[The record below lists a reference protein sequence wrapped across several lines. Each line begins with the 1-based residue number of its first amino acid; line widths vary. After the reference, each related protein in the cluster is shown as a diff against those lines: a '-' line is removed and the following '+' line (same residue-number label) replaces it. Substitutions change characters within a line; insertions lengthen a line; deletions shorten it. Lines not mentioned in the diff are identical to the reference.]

1 MLNLY
6 RYKVKRV
13 WQLLLL
19 LLLSVFF
26 FSCGVLKKI
35 RNRTET
41 IVITKIDTI
50 IKVKIDTIQKI
61 VKVAIHDTAFLE
73 NTTSV
78 ARSYYDTVLNKL
90 VLSLKGKVF
99 DLPVTAGK
107 ITITK
112 ADIKS
117 VDRKPNYLGWSFGIL
132 IALGFLLTMYLFYKI
147 FKKLKLL

>member
-1 MLNLY
+1 
-6 RYKVKRV
+6 
-13 WQLLLL
+13 
-19 LLLSVFF
+19 
-26 FSCGVLKKI
+26 VLKKM

-41 IVITKIDTI
+41 IVITKIDTV
-50 IKVKIDTIQKI
+50 IKVKIDTVPKI
-61 VKVAIHDTAFLE
+61 VRVAIHDTASLE

-117 VDRKPNYLGWSFGIL
+117 VDRKPNYLGWSFGIFLVILL
-132 IALGFLLTMYLFYKI
+132 IYLIYVIKTKI
-147 FKKLKLL
+147 LKYLP